1 MDQMITASTP
11 KVIDVDMQNFMDV
24 VINGSQTGAVIVQF
38 WAPWC
43 GPCKQLA
50 PILDKVLAEYPDIV
64 LAKVNI
70 DENQEIAAQLRVQS
84 VPTVYGFAAGRPVDG
99 FAGLQPESAIRSF
112 VEKIAAAAP
121 GRPDITAIL
130 DAGALALSD
139 QDYESALGAYQ
150 QALAALPDSL
160 DALAGLAKCL
170 VGMGELEQA
179 AEFLDALEPE
189 KRDAPQMR
197 EVVAAL
203 ELAQKVGD
211 TADASAALGDID
223 AQLAAEPDNLQ
234 LYQDL
239 AMACF
244 ASGERVRAMDLLLQ
258 SIAKDRDWNDAA
270 AKTQLLEFFA
280 AIGHGDADVI
290 KARRK
295 LSSTLFS

>member
-1 MDQMITASTP
+1 MDQMIQSSTNH
-11 KVIDVDMQNFMDV
+11 VVDVDMQNFMDV

-43 GPCKQLA
+43 APCKQLG
-50 PILDKVLAEYPDIV
+50 PILEKVMADFPDIV

-99 FAGLQPESAIRSF
+99 FAGAQPESAVRAF

-121 GRPDITAIL
+121 GRPDISELLA
-130 DAGALALSD
+130 AGQQALSD
-139 QDYESALGAYQ
+139 QDYEVALSAYQ
-150 QALAALPDSL
+150 EALSNLPDSI

-170 VGMGELEQA
+170 VGTGELEQA
-179 AEFLDALEPE
+179 AEFLEALEPE
-189 KRDAPQMR
+189 KLDQPQMR
-197 EVVAAL
+197 EVAAAL
-203 ELAQKVGD
+203 ELAQKVGE
-211 TADASAALGDID
+211 AASGLGDLE
-223 AQLAAEPDNLQ
+223 AQLAADPDNLQ

-244 ASGERVRAMDLLLQ
+244 ADGDRVRAMELLLQ
-258 SIAKDRDWNDAA
+258 SITKDLEWNDGA
-270 AKTQLLEFFA
+270 AKAQLLEFFA
-280 AIGHGDADVI
+280 AIGHGDPDVI

-295 LSSTLFS
+295 LSSSLFS